1 MVLHHHRVRIQ
12 SCQSQ
17 VTAGRLRT
25 SCLTNISNQKP
36 TVGNAAGHP
45 LITNLTLRSA
55 SVADHALP
63 AGHRRHLHEESPK
76 LTRLSEAGAQT
87 AGSLKDTTKPTNITA
102 TILMTVPDAVG
113 HISLLTGI
121 HIAAEVAKGLGAI
134 IAATVA
140 DRIAAGMTA
149 DTVAGMTEQEVAAGI
164 SALHNNMSVLKL
176 TDTDDLTQV
185 IVAAAEVRAGTRT
198 GEEETKIAE
207 ADKKI
212 KQTKHL
218 TMPH

>member
-1 MVLHHHRVRIQ
+1 
-12 SCQSQ
+12 
-17 VTAGRLRT
+17 
-25 SCLTNISNQKP
+25 
-36 TVGNAAGHP
+36 
-45 LITNLTLRSA
+45 
-55 SVADHALP
+55 
-63 AGHRRHLHEESPK
+63 
-76 LTRLSEAGAQT
+76 
-87 AGSLKDTTKPTNITA
+87 
-102 TILMTVPDAVG
+102 MTVPDAVG

-149 DTVAGMTEQEVAAGI
+149 DTVAGMTADTVAGMTEQEVAAGI
-164 SALHNNMSVLKL
+164 SALHNNNMSVLKL

-207 ADKKI
+207 TDKKARQI
-212 KQTKHL
+212 RHL
-218 TMPH
+218 TMLC

>member
-1 MVLHHHRVRIQ
+1 
-12 SCQSQ
+12 
-17 VTAGRLRT
+17 
-25 SCLTNISNQKP
+25 
-36 TVGNAAGHP
+36 
-45 LITNLTLRSA
+45 
-55 SVADHALP
+55 
-63 AGHRRHLHEESPK
+63 
-76 LTRLSEAGAQT
+76 
-87 AGSLKDTTKPTNITA
+87 
-102 TILMTVPDAVG
+102 MTVPDAVG

-164 SALHNNMSVLKL
+164 SALHDNNMSVLKL

-212 KQTKHL
+212 KQTRHL